1 MSFLTKN
8 LPKAVTALTETTNR
22 SSSEQAGATQLDAKG
37 KILGLAWSMKKLGYS
52 EETIRL
58 HVSALRTLH
67 DRGADLYDSE
77 SVKGVIAKQNWSN
90 ARRRNV
96 INAYGLFLKRNG
108 LQWEKP
114 KCKVAQKLPFI
125 PTEQELDSLIAGA
138 GKKTS
143 TFLQLLKETAMRA
156 GEAKRLKWTDL
167 DFERHTIMLNDP
179 EKGSNPR
186 IWKASE
192 KLIGM
197 LKCLPNSGQ
206 KVFGDTTYDSLKQT
220 LQLTRKRLAYKLQ
233 NPRLLKITF
242 HTFRHWKATTLYHQ
256 TKDPYYVKDF
266 LGHKSI
272 KNTEIYIT
280 IERTIF
286 SESDND
292 EFTVKIANKPE
303 EIKNLLE
310 VGFQYICEKDG
321 TLFFRKRK

>member
-1 MSFLTKN
+1 LS
-8 LPKAVTALTETTNR
+8 KAVTALTEATST
-22 SSSEQAGATQLDAKG
+22 SSSGQAGATQLDAKG
-37 KILGLAWSMKKLGYS
+37 KIVQLAWWMKKQGYS

-67 DRGADLYDSE
+67 VRGADLYDSE
-77 SVKGVIAKQNWSN
+77 SVKSIIAKQNWSD

-96 INAYGLFLKRNG
+96 INAYGLFLKQNG

-125 PTEQELDSLIAGA
+125 PTEQELDSLIAGS

-156 GEAKRLKWTDL
+156 GEAKRLNWTDL
-167 DFERHTIMLNDP
+167 DFERHIITLNDP

-186 IWKASE
+186 IWKVSE

-197 LKCLPNSGQ
+197 LKCLPNNSQ

-220 LQLTRKRLAYKLQ
+220 LQLARKRLAYKLQ

-266 LGHKSI
+266 LGHRSI

-286 SESDND
+286 SDSGDD
-292 EFTVKIANKPE
+292 EFTVKVASKPE

-310 VGFQYICEKDG
+310 VGFQYMCEKDG

>member
-1 MSFLTKN
+1 M
-8 LPKAVTALTETTNR
+8 TALASKNENGP
-22 SSSEQAGATQLDAKG
+22 AGAIQLDSKG
-37 KILGLAWSMKKLGYS
+37 KILDLAWSMKRSGYS
-52 EETIRL
+52 DETIRL

-67 DRGADLYDSE
+67 ARGADLYDSE
-77 SVKGVIAKQNWSN
+77 AVKSIIAKQNWSD

-96 INAYGLFLKRNG
+96 INAYGFFLKQNG

-125 PTEQELDSLIAGA
+125 PTEQELDSLIAGS

-156 GEAKRLKWTDL
+156 GEAKRLNWTDL
-167 DFERHTIMLNDP
+167 DFERHIITLNDP
-179 EKGSNPR
+179 EKGSKPR
-186 IWKASE
+186 MWKVSE

-197 LKCLPNSGQ
+197 LKCLPNNSP
-206 KVFGDTTYDSLKQT
+206 KVFGNTTYDSLKQT
-220 LQLTRKRLAYKLQ
+220 LQLTRRRLAYKLQ

-242 HTFRHWKATTLYHQ
+242 HTFRHWKATALYHQ

-280 IERTIF
+280 VERAIF

-292 EFTVKIANKPE
+292 EFTVKIANNPE

-310 VGFQYICEKDG
+310 VGFQYVCEKDG
-321 TLFFRKRK
+321 TFFFRKRK